1 MNEALEFLARYG
13 AVVLFA
19 AVLVEQIGL
28 PLPAAP
34 WLLAA
39 GALAGAGKMNGLLAL
54 AAAIAGSLLAD
65 LVWFYLGRYY
75 GSRVLGLL
83 CRVSLEPDSCVRK
96 TSNLFTRYGLPGLIP
111 AKFIPGLGTLGPPL
125 AGYSGATVPRFLLFD
140 GLSALLHEGGF
151 ILVGV
156 LFSRQLE
163 QILNALARMGGDA
176 IGVLAGLATLYV
188 AYKAFQRQRL
198 LHELKIARITVEELR
213 RKQEAGESL
222 VILDLRSHVE
232 LKLSPSLIHGA
243 LHMTMD
249 EVEHRHGEIP
259 RDREII
265 VYCDCPNEVTAARVA
280 MLLRRKGLA
289 HVRPLL
295 GGIGAWR
302 ERNYP
307 MEVWPVTAS

>member
-1 MNEALEFLARYG
+1 MNETLEFLTRYG
-13 AVVLFA
+13 AVVLFV

-39 GALAGAGKMNGLLAL
+39 GALAGAGKMSGLLAL
-54 AAAIAGSLLAD
+54 AAAIVGSLLAD

-75 GSRVLGLL
+75 GSKVLGLL

-125 AGYSGATVPRFLLFD
+125 AGYSGATVPSFLLFD
-140 GLSALLHEGGF
+140 GLSALVHEGGF
-151 ILVGV
+151 ILLGV

-198 LHELKIARITVEELR
+198 LHELKMARITVEELR

-232 LKLSPSLIHGA
+232 LELSPTLIHGA
-243 LHMTMD
+243 LHMTLD
-249 EVEHRHGEIP
+249 EVDKRHAEIP

-265 VYCDCPNEVTAARVA
+265 VYCDCPNEVSAARMAV
-280 MLLRRKGLA
+280 LLRRKGLTR
-289 HVRPLL
+289 VRPLL

-302 ERNYP
+302 ERDYP
-307 MEVWPVTAS
+307 VQGWPVTMG